1 MDLNLYRRQ
10 LKNEIAYREE
20 AQERLRESNTK
31 GEQRGYASS
40 TSYNQILLKKSL
52 ASIGERLTTR
62 LCELRRGSAGVDH
75 SIVNKHLKNA
85 KPNVIALLSL
95 KVAMDVLGKENKPKL
110 VEITLAMGRAVETEL
125 RLNYYFKSDKDLY
138 KLIERQFHPSTGTRQ
153 KGTVF
158 KLRFNREGIE
168 WNTWSNATAH
178 KIGSWC
184 LEAVAKETGW
194 LRKETIATAKRK
206 HRTVVRYSPEFLKLK
221 EAIIEKSESLAF
233 LTYPMVCEPVEWS
246 RDQRGGYLT
255 EDIQQQHPMVR
266 ARGSLQQVKQGHI
279 PIKMLNNVQRV
290 AYRINPQVLSVINWC
305 HENHYTVGK
314 FRSETARPI
323 PDKPVEGS
331 SEEDIKKYK
340 KQRRQLEDFNAQ
352 IEQKNWRSTELKMV
366 ANRFKDEERIFF
378 PHSFCYRG
386 RIYPLTT
393 AISPQGTDPEKA
405 LLYFV
410 DEGPVHKFSLAWHVA
425 TCYGLDKKTHG
436 ERIKWTVKNQE
447 LITLVAQDPIGNRHI
462 WEAADEP
469 FCFLAS
475 CFEYFSCVITSTKTT
490 SGLPIG
496 VDATNSG
503 LQHLS
508 ALTSDYD
515 AASKCNVTPT
525 SVPADAYRSVAEA
538 SLKYIEDK
546 SIHSYIDRHTCKRV
560 TMCVPYGVSRDS
572 ARNYIKEELK
582 LKDFDLSIRGRL
594 TEITKA
600 IYDKAIPEIFA
611 GPVAVMHWL
620 QQSAK
625 DILQVHDVIQWKTP
639 SGFIV
644 VQDLRQSKAVR
655 VQTRLMGSVVS
666 CLVGN
671 SWGDPDVKHHVSAL
685 APNVVHSMDSSMLHL
700 CFAYW
705 DKPFQVIHDC
715 VSVRSCDVKEI
726 SSEIRL
732 HFVEMYKAGVLED
745 WAEQVGVEIPE
756 SLIKN
761 TLDIEEV
768 HDSEY
773 FFC

>member
-1 MDLNLYRRQ
+1 MDLNLYMRQ
-10 LKNEIAYREE
+10 LKNEVAYREE
-20 AQERLRESNTK
+20 AIERLRESNTK

-40 TSYNQILLKKSL
+40 TSYNQYVLKKSV
-52 ASIGERLTTR
+52 ASIGTR
-62 LCELRRGSAGVDH
+62 LSTRLKELRRGTSGVDAVL
-75 SIVNKHLKNA
+75 VNEHLKKA
-85 KPNVIALLSL
+85 DTNVIALLTL
-95 KVAMDVLGKENKPKL
+95 KVAMDVLGKESKPKL
-110 VEITLAMGRAVETEL
+110 VDVTLAMGRAVETEL
-125 RLNYYFKSDKDLY
+125 RLNYYFKCDKDLF
-138 KLIERQFHPSTGTRQ
+138 KTVENQFHRSTGTRQ

-168 WNTWSNATAH
+168 WSTWSNTTAH

-184 LEAVAKETGW
+184 FDAVAAETGW
-194 LRKETIATAKRK
+194 LIKETVATAKRK
-206 HRTVVRYSPEFLKLK
+206 HRTIIRYSPEYLKLK
-221 EAIIEKSESLAF
+221 ETIIEKSEALAF
-233 LTYPMVCEPVEWS
+233 LTYPMECEPVEWS
-246 RDQRGGYLT
+246 RDQNGGYLT
-255 EDIQQQHPMVR
+255 EDIQQQHPLVR
-266 ARGSLQQVKQGHI
+266 ARGALQQVKQGDI
-279 PIKMLNNVQRV
+279 PIQMLNNVQRV
-290 AYRINPQVLSVINWC
+290 AYRINPKVLSVINWC
-305 HENHYTVGK
+305 YDNHYTVGK
-314 FRSETARPI
+314 FRRETARTI
-323 PDKPVEGS
+323 PSRPAEGAT
-331 SEEDIKKYK
+331 EEQIKQYK
-340 KQRRQLEDFNAQ
+340 KNRRDIEDSNAQ

-366 ANRFKDEERIFF
+366 ANRFKDSERIYF

-393 AISPQGTDPEKA
+393 SISPQGTDPEKA

-410 DEGPVHKFSLAWHVA
+410 NEGPVNEYYLAWHVA
-425 TCYGLDKKTHG
+425 TCYGLDKKTH
-436 ERIKWTVKNQE
+436 EQRVEWTHHNEHLIKA
-447 LITLVAQDPIGNRHI
+447 VAQDPITYRNI

-469 FCFLAS
+469 WTFLAS
-475 CFEYFSCVITSTKTT
+475 CFEYFDCVLTSTKPL

-508 ALTSDYD
+508 SMTLDGD

-525 SVPADAYRSVAEA
+525 STPADAYRSVAEA

-546 SIHSYIDRHTCKRV
+546 SIHPYIDRRTCKRV

-582 LKDFDLSIRGRL
+582 NQDFDLSIRGRL
-594 TEITKA
+594 TEITRA
-600 IYDKAIPEIFA
+600 IYDHAIPEVFP
-611 GPVAVMHWL
+611 GPVDVMNWL
-620 QQSAK
+620 QMKAK
-625 DILQVHDVIQWKTP
+625 EIMQYNDKIQWKTP

-685 APNVVHSMDSSMLHL
+685 APNFVHSMDSSMLHL

-705 DKPFQVIHDC
+705 DRPFQVIHDC
-715 VSVRSCDVKEI
+715 VSVRSCDVEEI
-726 SSEIRL
+726 SKEIRL
-732 HFVEMYKAGVLED
+732 HFVEMYKGGVLED
-745 WAEQVGVEIPE
+745 WAEQVGVENPI

-768 HDSEY
+768 HNSKY